1 MDISNNYFNSL
12 QQRLDAQSRRMRFI
26 ENIVEDYQSNMR
38 QVMRL
43 IGYEMAFSYGV
54 TPLFLQNAYG
64 VSPDNH
70 PIPTLHPLSG
80 IVPNV
85 DTIFDGLLG
94 NPNPNPSRASTNT
107 NSYIRSLQNQINQ
120 QRNARFIYTQL
131 FESDANARGLT
142 DEQIAN
148 ETQIVVYDASMNIS
162 DRCPISWE
170 RFENGQNVIRIN
182 RCGHIFKENEITEW
196 LHTHD
201 NCPVCRTSLLQNTT
215 INHTDPSGNTN
226 NNAVNNVLSTILSSV
241 NNAINAD
248 NGYYE
253 SELTFNVDDLM
264 SIYRRA

>member
-1 MDISNNYFNSL
+1 MDISNNYFISL
-12 QQRLDAQSRRMRFI
+12 QHRLDAQSRRMRFI
-26 ENIVEDYQSNMR
+26 ENIVEDYQSNMQ

-54 TPLFLQNAYG
+54 TPNMDA
-64 VSPDNH
+64 
-70 PIPTLHPLSG
+70 
-80 IVPNV
+80 
-85 DTIFDGLLG
+85 IFDGLLG

-107 NSYIRSLQNQINQ
+107 SSYIRNLQNQINQ
-120 QRNARFIYTQL
+120 QRNAQTRGFIYTQL

-148 ETQIVVYDASMNIS
+148 ETQIVVYDASMNTS

-241 NNAINAD
+241 NNAINTD

-264 SIYRRA
+264 SIYNNLNASSNYSHRRA

>member
-54 TPLFLQNAYG
+54 TPNIDA
-64 VSPDNH
+64 
-70 PIPTLHPLSG
+70 
-80 IVPNV
+80 
-85 DTIFDGLLG
+85 IFDGLLG